1 MDLARI
7 WRKGSAGR
15 GEDKYIG
22 PGQKCASFSGSLMA
36 TVSVDRLSKGKC
48 SSNGRRQDQ
57 GGYGI

>member
-36 TVSVDRLSKGKC
+36 TVSWTG
-48 SSNGRRQDQ
+48 
-57 GGYGI
+57 